1 VDYFQISV
9 KTDDH
14 LDNFLAKIYDE
25 ISSNNS
31 GKNLLPIY
39 QVDKCISKSFSIE
52 ICKRSFSLILVGE
65 TAPMKTNI
73 MTRYTV
79 I

>member
-1 VDYFQISV
+1 MDYFQISV

-39 QVDKCISKSFSIE
+39 QVDKCISKTFPIE
-52 ICKRSFSLILVGE
+52 TCKRSFSLIFVGK
-65 TAPMKTNI
+65 TAPMKTNFV
-73 MTRYTV
+73 TRYTV